1 MKTTRETMVKIENEK
16 KIHQK
21 YRKKTNNREC
31 EKEESEKKT
40 RKVTIV

>member
-16 KIHQK
+16 KNIE
-21 YRKKTNNREC
+21 KKTNNREW
-31 EKEESEKKT
+31 EEEESEKKT